1 MRTKIITAA
10 CILMVVALLL
20 GGCAGEA
27 ETKTVTTT
35 KTATTTATVATT
47 ATVTT
52 TATATTTRTATQT
65 VTATPTGDELITV
78 LNPLG
83 QPAPITREPMAPR
96 LDTLDGKTIYVV
108 DIMYP
113 YTREFVQAL
122 RDVLAETY
130 PDTTWV
136 LKLKIGGYMD
146 NDPELWSEISGK
158 ADGVVMAI
166 GH

>member
-1 MRTKIITAA
+1 MRNKIITAA
-10 CILMVVALLL
+10 CILMAVALVL
-20 GGCAGEA
+20 GGCTGEA

-35 KTATTTATVATT
+35 KTATATAITTK
-47 ATVTT
+47 
-52 TATATTTRTATQT
+52 TATAT
-65 VTATPTGDELITV
+65 VTATPTGEELITV
-78 LNPLG
+78 LNPLA

-96 LDTLDGKTIYVV
+96 LDTLEGKTIYVV

-146 NDPELWSEISGK
+146 DDPELWSEISGK
-158 ADGVVMAI
+158 ADGVVMAV